1 MVGSSDFLSFVGA
14 AGFDFFDV
22 AVAVESDD
30 FDCVAFE
37 LAVGVEGAA
46 VEVDYVGHDFEVLEV
61 LNWRRGAFDFY
72 EQSKAWT

>member
-1 MVGSSDFLSFVGA
+1 MGIVGVVR
-14 AGFDFFDV
+14 FDFFDV
-22 AVAVESDD
+22 AFAVKGDD
-30 FDCVAFE
+30 FDCIAFE

-61 LNWRRGAFDFY
+61 FYWRRGAFDFY